1 MRIWFLLMSLVCTV
15 STFAQ
20 TSPSCCNLT
29 ATTEFAMLTVDGKF
43 VDSHLEPQ
51 PTTVPDDIGQMITF
65 KTEDGKT
72 GRAFEILTPYQTNSY
87 LFIFQ
92 EWWGLNDHIKNEAIK
107 YFKELRDVNVIAID
121 LYDGK
126 VATTREEASQLMQNA
141 DEERIRHIINGAIKH
156 VGKQANIATLGWCF
170 GGGWSLQATLMVKEK
185 QQTGA
190 IMYYG
195 MPEKDMTKLQENL
208 HSDVL
213 FIFAEHDDWI
223 NTKLLSEFENKMEQL
238 PQQLFVERYNAPHAF
253 ANPSNPGYNAAYTED
268 AFKNSIKFLRKRYYL
283 KGG

>member
-1 MRIWFLLMSLVCTV
+1 MKFWMLLLSLTYTLAV
-15 STFAQ
+15 FAQ
-20 TSPSCCNLT
+20 TTPSCCNLT
-29 ATTEFAMLTVDGKF
+29 ATTEFAMLTVDDNF
-43 VDSHLEPQ
+43 INSHQEPQ
-51 PTTVPDDIGQMITF
+51 PTTVPDDIGRMITF
-65 KTEDGKT
+65 KTEDGT
-72 GRAFEILTPYQTNSY
+72 PGRAFEILTPYQTNSY

-126 VATTREEASQLMQNA
+126 VATTREEASKLMQGA
-141 DEERIRHIINGAIKH
+141 DEERIRTIIEGAIKY

-170 GGGWSLQATLMVKEK
+170 GGGWSLQASMMVKEK

-208 HSDVL
+208 HCDVL
-213 FIFAEHDDWI
+213 FMFAQQDDWI
-223 NTKLLSEFENKMEQL
+223 SAKVLSEFENKMEQL
-238 PQQLFVERYNAPHAF
+238 PQQLFVEKYNAPHAF
-253 ANPSNPGYNAAYTED
+253 ANPSNPGYNKAYTED